1 VPDEVTNAELAR
13 RLDDFGRIVHKD
25 LSEISRRLDQYVLE
39 AVYRAEMG
47 GRDRRLDELERK
59 IKEAEEQRRTL
70 MRWVVSAVVVPA
82 VVLLV
87 QVILALQGP
96 T

>member
-13 RLDDFGRIVHKD
+13 RLEDFGRIVHKD

-47 GRDRRLDELERK
+47 GRDRRLDELERAVK
-59 IKEAEEQRRTL
+59 AAEEQRRTL
-70 MRWVVSAVVVPA
+70 TRWVISAVVVPA

-87 QVILALQGP
+87 QILLALQGP